1 MMHALVTSP
10 PGGWLNTRI
19 TEIELR
25 EGRPTD
31 VLVQIHAVGL
41 NPADNF
47 QIEGKYPGGPK
58 PPFIPGRDACGVVIR
73 GDGDGK
79 WKPGD
84 SVVVLQSSTTD
95 LINGTLCEKQWVA
108 AENLARKPDAWTEAE
123 AAAAPLV
130 FQTSWKAL
138 FDVGGLKPGQ
148 SVVITGASGGV
159 GLAAVQLANS
169 AGAIVVALSRSEAK
183 RSRLQQIGAHHVF
196 APDDPHLKEK
206 ICDAVKS
213 KGVSLVVENVGG
225 PSLSTSV
232 HLLGVHGRVSV
243 VGILGGVEGTIPIP
257 ALMFKRAS
265 IHGVLVTDD
274 TPQQAQ
280 AAWEQIVTLMSRT
293 QSRPVFDQVFPLKEA
308 AAAFKK
314 LNENVFGKVLIA
326 LAQPVD
332 ARRMMGSG

>member
-1 MMHALVTSP
+1 MLALVTSP
-10 PGGWLNTRI
+10 PGGWSNTRL

-25 EGRPTD
+25 EGRPSD
-31 VLVQIHAVGL
+31 VLVQTRSVGL

-73 GDGDGK
+73 GDCHGK
-79 WKPGD
+79 WQPGD
-84 SVVVLQSSTTD
+84 KVVVLQSSTTD
-95 LINGTLCEKQWVA
+95 LTNGTLSEQQWIA
-108 AENLARKPDAWTEAE
+108 AENLARKPEAWTDAE

-130 FQTSWKAL
+130 FHTAWKAL

-148 SVVITGASGGV
+148 SVVVTGASGGV

-169 AGAIVVALSRSEAK
+169 AGATVVALSRSDLK

-196 APDDPHLKEK
+196 APDAPHLKEK
-206 ICDAVKS
+206 ICDAVKT

-225 PSLSTSV
+225 PSLATSV
-232 HLLGVHGRVSV
+232 HLLGVHGRISV
-243 VGILGGVEGTIPIP
+243 VGILGGVEGTILIP

-274 TPQQAQ
+274 TPQQSQ
-280 AAWEQIVTLMSRT
+280 QAWEQIVKLMNRT
-293 QSRPVFDQVFPLKEA
+293 QSRPIIDQVFRLNQP
-308 AAAFKK
+308 AAAFEK
-314 LNENVFGKVLIA
+314 LRENVFGKVVIEFDSK
-326 LAQPVD
+326 Q
-332 ARRMMGSG
+332 RIT

>member
-10 PGGWLNTRI
+10 PGGWANTHLSQ
-19 TEIELR
+19 IELR
-25 EGRPTD
+25 EEGPTD

-58 PPFIPGRDACGVVIR
+58 PPFIPGRDACGVVVR
-73 GDGDGK
+73 GDSQGK
-79 WKPGD
+79 WQPGD
-84 SVVVLQSSTTD
+84 AVVVLQSSTTD
-95 LINGTLCEKQWVA
+95 LTNGTLCEQQWIA
-108 AENLARKPDAWTEAE
+108 AENLARKSEAWTDAE
-123 AAAAPLV
+123 SAAAPLV
-130 FQTSWKAL
+130 YHTAWKAL
-138 FDVGGLKPGQ
+138 FDVGGLKSGQ

-169 AGAIVVALSRSEAK
+169 VGATVVALSRSEAK
-183 RSRLQQIGAHHVF
+183 RSQLHQIGAHHVF
-196 APDDPHLKEK
+196 APNDLHLKEQ
-206 ICDAVKS
+206 ICDAVKA

-225 PSLSTSV
+225 PSLATSV

-243 VGILGGVEGTIPIP
+243 VGILGGVEGTVPIP

-280 AAWEQIVTLMSRT
+280 SAWEQIVTLMNRT
-293 QSRPVFDQVFPLKEA
+293 QSRPIIDSRFPLSDA
-308 AAAFKK
+308 AAAFEK
-314 LNENVFGKVLIA
+314 LRGNVFGKVI
-326 LAQPVD
+326 VEI
-332 ARRMMGSG
+332 

>member
-1 MMHALVTSP
+1 MLALVTSP
-10 PGGWLNTRI
+10 PGGWSNTRL
-19 TEIELR
+19 TEIERR
-25 EGRPTD
+25 EGRPVD
-31 VLVQIHAVGL
+31 VLVQIFEVGL

-73 GDGDGK
+73 GDSHGK
-79 WKPGD
+79 WQTGD
-84 SVVVLQSSTTD
+84 KVVVLQSSTTD
-95 LINGTLCEKQWVA
+95 LTNGTLCDQQWIA
-108 AENLARKPDAWTEAE
+108 AENLARKPEGWTDAE

-130 FQTSWKAL
+130 FQTAWKAL
-138 FDVGGLKPGQ
+138 FDVGGLKSGQ
-148 SVVITGASGGV
+148 SVVVTGASGGV

-169 AGAIVVALSRSEAK
+169 AGANVVALSRSDAK
-183 RSRLQQIGAHHVF
+183 RSRLQQIGALHAF

-225 PSLSTSV
+225 PSLATSV

-280 AAWEQIVTLMSRT
+280 SAWEQIVTLMNRT
-293 QSRPVFDQVFPLKEA
+293 QSHPVIDQQFPLNEA

-314 LNENVFGKVLIA
+314 LNENVFGKVVIEFDSK
-326 LAQPVD
+326 Q
-332 ARRMMGSG
+332 RIS